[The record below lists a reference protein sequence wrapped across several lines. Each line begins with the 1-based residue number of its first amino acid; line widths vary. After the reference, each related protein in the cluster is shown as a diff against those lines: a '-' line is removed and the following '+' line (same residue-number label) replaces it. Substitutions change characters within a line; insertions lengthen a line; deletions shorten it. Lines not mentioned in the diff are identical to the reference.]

1 VSAVSSPAQSEALRT
16 GRPVV
21 AAWAMVADLVRHRSL
36 VLALLVRQ
44 LQARY
49 RGSILGFVWTFLNPL
64 LLMAVYAL
72 VFRYFMRIAVPN
84 YALFLLAGLLPW
96 TWFGSSLTEGTN
108 SIVGGSSLVT
118 KSLFPTEILPTVVVL
133 SNMVNFVLSIPLLLV
148 ASALY
153 GIPPNPLLWLAIV
166 PVVVL
171 ELVFT
176 TGLVLALSAL
186 NVHYRDVQHVV
197 ANVLLLWFFL
207 TPIVYSV
214 DQVPEWLRAFFLAN
228 PLALMVESYQSIF
241 VSSALPGLDSL
252 AMLALYAGAS
262 FVVGARIFDGYRDT
276 FAELV

>member
-1 VSAVSSPAQSEALRT
+1 MTESSSSMVAAPVRAKR
-16 GRPVV
+16 RPV
-21 AAWAMVADLVRHRSL
+21 AAVAMVRDLMRHRSL
-36 VLALLVRQ
+36 VAALLVRQ

-64 LLMAVYAL
+64 LLMAVYGL

-96 TWFGSSLTEGTN
+96 TWFVSALSEGTN

-133 SNMVNFVLSIPLLLV
+133 SNMVNFLLSIPLMII
-148 ASALY
+148 AAALY
-153 GIPPNPLLWLAIV
+153 GILPDPLLWLLLA

-171 ELVFT
+171 QLVFT
-176 TGLVLALSAL
+176 VGLVLALSAL

-197 ANVLLLWFFL
+197 ANLLTLWFFL
-207 TPIVYSV
+207 TPIIYPVS
-214 DQVPEWLRAFFLAN
+214 QVPEPFRKLFIAN
-228 PLALMVESYQSIF
+228 PMALFAETYQAIF
-241 VSSALPGLDSL
+241 VTASWPGLDSL
-252 AMLALYAGAS
+252 GILALYAGAS
-262 FVVGARIFDGYRDT
+262 FLVGARIFDGYRDT